1 MAIQTG
7 LESLANLQA
16 TRASTEQTKQQTFEM
31 KETFGTRKRAAELTL
46 EQSEYQFDE
55 LKANR
60 PTRDALNALQ
70 VTTAQQMHQ
79 HLIDNPHY
87 FSAKMQVE
95 LDAKKWE
102 LEDKQLARIYD
113 MQFARGQEIQRAL
126 ESGDS
131 DAIERANFH
140 LQALREEYQSTTG
153 EPFDI
158 GIDMDS
164 GEFQGLTLQHLPFI
178 REMNRVA
185 AHMGPYARE
194 REALFAENQLSESD
208 ILGNVKDTLDI
219 QNTQRAN
226 AGNAIIAATGNLG
239 AGITIT
245 SQGHVQ
251 VAEGH
256 ENKRSEAQLQKLVAA
271 IQKITPLGGYASDV
285 AGNMGDMWQVESDS
299 QGVMGSNFNYIHP
312 VGELAKG
319 MGFDKELFEQAV
331 IDYAEQNGVTN
342 QAAADTLV
350 AENIDTFVNMVTS
363 TEQK

>member
-16 TRASTEQTKQQTFEM
+16 TRASTEQIKQQTFEM

-87 FSAKMQVE
+87 FSAKLQVE

-102 LEDKQLARIYD
+102 LGDKQLGRLYD

-126 ESGDS
+126 ESGDP

-194 REALFAENQLSESD
+194 RANLMIQNQPDAGET
-208 ILGNVKDTLDI
+208 LGNIQKTLDI

-251 VAEGH
+251 VAEGY
-256 ENKRSEAQLQKLVAA
+256 ENKRSQAQLQKLVNA
-271 IQKITPLGGYASDV
+271 IEEITPLGGNASDV
-285 AGNMGDMWQVESDS
+285 ASKMGSVWQVESDS
-299 QGVMGSNFNYIHP
+299 QGLGKNNFNYIHP
-312 VGELAKG
+312 VGELARS

-331 IDYAEQNGVTN
+331 IEHAITNQVTR